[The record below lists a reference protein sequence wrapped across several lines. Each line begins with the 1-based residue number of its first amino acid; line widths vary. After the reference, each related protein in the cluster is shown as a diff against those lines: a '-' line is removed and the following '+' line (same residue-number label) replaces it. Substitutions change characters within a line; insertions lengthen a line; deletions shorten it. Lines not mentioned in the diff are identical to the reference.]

1 MGSES
6 KIDKRMK
13 GVVAANRWL
22 SRKRGI
28 GLHKREL
35 LLFVRQHGQEEQD
48 IIHKLFVSVA
58 KPPPTRPL
66 IRL

>member
-1 MGSES
+1 MGSGP
-6 KIDKRMK
+6 KIDKRIK

-35 LLFVRQHGQEEQD
+35 LLSVRQHGQEEQD
-48 IIHKLFVSVA
+48 IIHKVFVSMA
-58 KPPPTRPL
+58 PPLHILP
-66 IRL
+66 